1 MNLFDRHTRVCIF
14 KCSSNLVTGHIELTR
29 IILIEITGQGAKWAL
44 GGEGERT
51 SCSRHNDAE
60 PME

>member
-1 MNLFDRHTRVCIF
+1 MNLFDCHTRVCIF

-29 IILIEITGQGAKWAL
+29 IVLVEITGQGAKGFL
-44 GGEGERT
+44 GGEGERS
-51 SCSRHNDAE
+51 SCSRHNHAE